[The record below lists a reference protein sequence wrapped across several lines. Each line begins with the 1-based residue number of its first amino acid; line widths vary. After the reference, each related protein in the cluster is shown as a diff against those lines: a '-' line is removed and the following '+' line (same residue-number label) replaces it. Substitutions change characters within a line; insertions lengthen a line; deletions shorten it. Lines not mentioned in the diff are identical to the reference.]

1 MLEENVKN
9 IAKSDSNFAPIFA
22 VNYVLPDMRLY
33 RHSLINNTHIPKK
46 LIYINNIYTY
56 IYIYIYIYI
65 SMYIY
70 FVNTKSMV
78 KKLKRRFYIK

>member
-1 MLEENVKN
+1 MLEENIKN
-9 IAKSDSNFAPIFA
+9 IAKSDNNFAPIFA
-22 VNYVLPDMRLY
+22 VHHVLPDMRLY
-33 RHSLINNTHIPKK
+33 RHYLINNTHIPKK
-46 LIYINNIYTY
+46 LIYINNIYT
-56 IYIYIYIYI
+56 YIYIYIYI